1 MNCTEARDRLLEADL
16 AELDGEVETDL
27 SRHLQGCAGCR
38 TVAERLA
45 AQERTLAAAL
55 DAVQPRVGV
64 EEALARAEAES
75 ASRGRVLTF
84 PLRKAWG
91 LVPLAAA
98 AAVAGVLVTHNGG
111 QLPGEPIDVAALV
124 QEAPVPT
131 VEASTGQ
138 NVAVFNTEN
147 PDIVVVWI
155 F

>member
-1 MNCTEARDRLLEADL
+1 MNCTEVRDRLLEADL
-16 AELDGEVETDL
+16 AELEGEVVTDL
-27 SRHLQGCAGCR
+27 SLHLRRCTGCR
-38 TVAERLA
+38 AVAERLA
-45 AQERTLAAAL
+45 SQERSLAAAL
-55 DAVQPRVGV
+55 DAVRPRMGV

-98 AAVAGVLVTHNGG
+98 AAVAGVLITSSGG
-111 QLPGEPIDVAALV
+111 QLPGEPIDVAAV
-124 QEAPVPT
+124 RHAPVPT
-131 VEASTGQ
+131 VEESTGQ
-138 NVAVFNTEN
+138 NVAVFETEN

>member
-16 AELDGEVETDL
+16 AELKAEVDTDL
-27 SRHLQGCAGCR
+27 SLHLQGCIRCR
-38 TVAERLA
+38 AVAERLA
-45 AQERTLAAAL
+45 AEERTLAAAL
-55 DAVQPRVGV
+55 DAVRPRTGV

-75 ASRGRVLTF
+75 ASRGRVPTF

-98 AAVAGVLVTHNGG
+98 AAVAGVLITSSGG
-111 QLPGEPIDVAALV
+111 QLPGEPIDVAAV
-124 QEAPVPT
+124 RHAPAPI
-131 VEASTGQ
+131 VEESTGQ
-138 NVAVFNTEN
+138 NVAVFETEN

>member
-16 AELDGEVETDL
+16 AELNGEVGTDL
-27 SRHLQGCAGCR
+27 SRHLRDCAGCR
-38 TVAERLA
+38 ALAERLA
-45 AQERTLAAAL
+45 AQERSLAAAL
-55 DAVQPRVGV
+55 DAVRPRMGV

-91 LVPLAAA
+91 LLPLAAA
-98 AAVAGVLVTHNGG
+98 AAVAGVLVTSNGG
-111 QLPGEPIDVAALV
+111 QLPGEPIDVAALR
-124 QEAPVPT
+124 EASVPT
-131 VEASTGQ
+131 VEEATGR
-138 NVAVFNTEN
+138 NVAVFETEN

>member
-16 AELDGEVETDL
+16 AELNGEVGTDL
-27 SRHLQGCAGCR
+27 SRHLRDCTGCR
-38 TVAERLA
+38 ALAERLA
-45 AQERTLAAAL
+45 AQERSLAAAL
-55 DAVQPRVGV
+55 DAVRPRMGV

-98 AAVAGVLVTHNGG
+98 AAVTAVLVTHNGG
-111 QLPGEPIDVAALV
+111 QLPGEPIDVAAV
-124 QEAPVPT
+124 RHAPAPI
-131 VEASTGQ
+131 VEESTGQ
-138 NVAVFNTEN
+138 NVAVFETEN

>member
-16 AELDGEVETDL
+16 AELNGEADTELGMHVRD
-27 SRHLQGCAGCR
+27 CAGCR
-38 TVAERLA
+38 AVAERLA
-45 AQERTLAAAL
+45 GQERSLAAAL
-55 DAVQPRVGV
+55 DAVQPRMGV
-64 EEALARAEAES
+64 EEALVRVAAES

-98 AAVAGVLVTHNGG
+98 AAVAGVLVTSNGG
-111 QLPGEPIDVAALV
+111 QLPGEPIDVAALH
-124 QEAPVPT
+124 QAPVPT

-138 NVAVFNTEN
+138 SVAVFETQN
-147 PDIVVVWI
+147 PDIVVVWT

>member
-1 MNCTEARDRLLEADL
+1 MNYCTEARDRLLEADL
-16 AELDGEVETDL
+16 TELKGEVETDL
-27 SRHLQGCAGCR
+27 SLHLQGCTGCR
-38 TVAERLA
+38 AVAMRLA
-45 AQERTLAAAL
+45 AQERSLAAAL
-55 DAVQPRVGV
+55 DAARPRMGV

-98 AAVAGVLVTHNGG
+98 AAVAGVLITSSGG
-111 QLPGEPIDVAALV
+111 QLPGEPIDVAAV
-124 QEAPVPT
+124 PQASVPT

-138 NVAVFNTEN
+138 NVVVFNTEN

>member
-16 AELDGEVETDL
+16 AKLKGEVDTDL
-27 SRHLQGCAGCR
+27 SLHVRDCAGCR
-38 TVAERLA
+38 AVAERLA
-45 AQERTLAAAL
+45 AQERTLAVAL
-55 DAVQPRVGV
+55 DAVRPRMGV
-64 EEALARAEAES
+64 EEALARAEAGS

-98 AAVAGVLVTHNGG
+98 AAVAGVLITSNGG
-111 QLPGEPIDVAALV
+111 QLPGEPIDVAAAHH
-124 QEAPVPT
+124 APVPT
-131 VEASTGQ
+131 VEESTGR
-138 NVAVFNTEN
+138 NVAVFETEN